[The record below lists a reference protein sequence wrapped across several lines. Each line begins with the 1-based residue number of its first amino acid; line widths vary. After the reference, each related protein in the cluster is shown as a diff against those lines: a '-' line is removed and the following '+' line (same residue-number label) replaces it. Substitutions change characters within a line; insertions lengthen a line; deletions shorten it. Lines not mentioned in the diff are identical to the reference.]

1 MQRRKSPM
9 TTFMGAAILTN
20 VRAVIGRNRSCDRQ
34 PNNTCLLVGPNV
46 PRSSAIKSHLFV
58 KKLQET
64 TWRTFC
70 MLCVR
75 LFEIIWSQNILVP
88 LVSERN
94 ETKRGL
100 ATRPKL
106 FQSHGKNIFRCRP
119 FDYMYVYSTNVTVP
133 EMVTLLL
140 PTTIFMDTR

>member
-1 MQRRKSPM
+1 MMQRRKSPM

-20 VRAVIGRNRSCDRQ
+20 VRAVIGRNRSCDRK

-46 PRSSAIKSHLFV
+46 RRSSAIKSHLFV

-64 TWRTFC
+64 RWRTFC

-94 ETKRGL
+94 ETKRGGK
-100 ATRPKL
+100 AC
-106 FQSHGKNIFRCRP
+106 SHGE
-119 FDYMYVYSTNVTVP
+119 STENKGRRRV
-133 EMVTLLL
+133 
-140 PTTIFMDTR
+140 